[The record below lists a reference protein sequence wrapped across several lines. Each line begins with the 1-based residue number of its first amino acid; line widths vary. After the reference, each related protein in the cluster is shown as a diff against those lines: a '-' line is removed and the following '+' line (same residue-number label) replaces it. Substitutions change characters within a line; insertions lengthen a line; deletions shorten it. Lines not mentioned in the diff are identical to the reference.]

1 MSIKYYDAPEV
12 KRLVHTIVVGL
23 RFNHIDPTYVYC
35 VRSRG
40 SKSKHT
46 IARVHSLGKP
56 WQLALNTHPRYLI
69 EVIAERYDKL
79 SQADQEKILIHELL
93 HIPEGFSGGFRH
105 HKGYISNK
113 IVKRLHEYFKRHA
126 TT

>member
-93 HIPEGFSGGFRH
+93 HIPATRQPRSRRLRSTSSLS
-105 HKGYISNK
+105 SN
-113 IVKRLHEYFKRHA
+113 LDA
-126 TT
+126 CMPQLPS